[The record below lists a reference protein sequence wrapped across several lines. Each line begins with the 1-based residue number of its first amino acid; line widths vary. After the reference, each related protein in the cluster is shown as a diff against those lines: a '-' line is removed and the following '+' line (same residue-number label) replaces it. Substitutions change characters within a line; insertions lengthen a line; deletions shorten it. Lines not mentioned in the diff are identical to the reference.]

1 MMEKQSTGYTTEER
15 QQIAAQIQEYIKQGK
30 IHTVIQ
36 APEWM
41 PKDLKQG
48 TPLVEVI
55 RTATSADSQWLEMI
69 ARDVLGLID
78 HES

>member
-15 QQIAAQIQEYIKQGK
+15 QQIAAQIQAYIQQGK
-30 IHTVIQ
+30 IHTGIK
-36 APEWM
+36 APEWI
-41 PKDLKQG
+41 PKDLKEG
-48 TPLVEVI
+48 TSLVEVI
-55 RTATSADSQWLEMI
+55 RTATTTDTTWLYII